1 MAGFKH
7 DVKRYPGF
15 KPFTLLFFA
24 YLYLPIAVVVL
35 YSFNNSRLVSVWEG
49 FGLKWYGLALANEN
63 LLNALK
69 VSRIVAVIAMVAVT
83 ANFQYSPEMR
93 SFFWSIPVIIMDCTM
108 HRMTVA

>member
-24 YLYLPIAVVVL
+24 YLYLPIAVVIL

-49 FGLKWYGLALANEN
+49 FGLKWYVLALANEN

-69 VSRIVAVIAMVAVT
+69 VSLIVAVIAM
-83 ANFQYSPEMR
+83 
-93 SFFWSIPVIIMDCTM
+93 
-108 HRMTVA
+108 TVATTVAYWRRLSWYAAVAFAFAGYLKRLSTCRF